1 MQLGSDEKKNYF
13 QVVLTSSSGAKNQPT
28 QVSPSILHLSKKRS
42 NLRAYGHYDPMWG
55 TNGSVLTPGTRRDG
69 RKNPEPVL
77 SGFRTGFPVRARFAL
92 LWLNQGTYRHGR
104 GTQGSGLT

>member
-77 SGFRTGFPVRARFAL
+77 SGFRTGFPVPAVLHYCGSPWALIDVVGVPTDRA
-92 LWLNQGTYRHGR
+92 
-104 GTQGSGLT
+104 